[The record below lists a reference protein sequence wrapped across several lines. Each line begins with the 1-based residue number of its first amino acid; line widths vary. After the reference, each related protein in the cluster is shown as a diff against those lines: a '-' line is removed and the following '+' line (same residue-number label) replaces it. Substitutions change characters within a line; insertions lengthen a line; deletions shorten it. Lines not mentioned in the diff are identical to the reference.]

1 VWWALCYAG
10 HPDSGLL
17 DGGFGR
23 WLAEGHPV
31 SSAVPARPR
40 ALFDTPPRPQLL
52 ATKADVLEILERRS
66 AQIVDARSSAR
77 FRGEGQEP
85 ARRRGHIPGSLSVP
99 HSTNLEGDP
108 PRFRAA
114 RALRA
119 AYTKAGVDFDRPV
132 VTTCG
137 SGVTAAL
144 DAFALT
150 LAGHT
155 DVRVYDGSWAEW
167 GNSDDVPV
175 ETGG

>member
-1 VWWALCYAG
+1 MYSGETIYGYLLLQLYRPAL
-10 HPDSGLL
+10 
-17 DGGFGR
+17 
-23 WLAEGHPV
+23 
-31 SSAVPARPR
+31 
-40 ALFDTPPRPQLL
+40 
-52 ATKADVLEILERRS
+52 
-66 AQIVDARSSAR
+66 
-77 FRGEGQEP
+77 GES
-85 ARRRGHIPGSLSVP
+85 I
-99 HSTNLEGDP
+99 NLEGDP